1 MMDNVPDSVDRALGD
16 RIKTLRA
23 RQELTLDALAK
34 KSGVSRAM
42 ISKIE
47 RGEVSATAV
56 LLHRL
61 CGGLG
66 IQLSALFADERAP
79 KSVLSRA
86 SRQPVWRDPATGYV
100 RRDVAPPG
108 TASTVEIVDVV
119 FPPGARVAFKRPWS
133 GRGDQHVWVLDG
145 TLELTVGDT
154 VHVLE
159 AGDCLYMRLDNPLV
173 YRNGG
178 TKPVHYAV
186 VLNHPEKIAT

>member
-1 MMDNVPDSVDRALGD
+1 MDMPSSVIDKTLGD
-16 RIKTLRA
+16 RIKGLRT

-61 CGGLG
+61 CGGLS
-66 IQLSALFADERAP
+66 IPLSALFADERTP
-79 KSVLSRA
+79 KSVLSRVA
-86 SRQPVWRDPATGYV
+86 RQPVWRDPATGYV

-108 TASTVEIVDVV
+108 TASAVEIVDVV

-159 AGDCLYMRLDNPLV
+159 AGDCLYMRIDNPLV
-173 YRNGG
+173 YRNSGG
-178 TKPVHYAV
+178 KPVHYAV
-186 VLNHPEKIAT
+186 VLNHPEKIAS

>member
-1 MMDNVPDSVDRALGD
+1 MDMASKTVDKALGE
-16 RIKTLRA
+16 RIKALRTRHAYTL
-23 RQELTLDALAK
+23 EALAK
-34 KSGVSRAM
+34 RSGVSRAM

-66 IQLSALFADERAP
+66 IPLSGLFADERAP
-79 KSVLSRA
+79 GSVLSRA
-86 SRQPVWRDPATGYV
+86 ARQPVWRDPATGYV

-108 TASTVEIVDVV
+108 TASAVDIVDVV

-133 GRGDQHVWVLDG
+133 GRGGQHVWVLDG

-154 VHVLE
+154 VNVLE
-159 AGDCLYMRLDNPLV
+159 AGDCLYMRLDAPLV
-173 YRNGG
+173 YRNTGK
-178 TKPVHYAV
+178 TPVRYAV
-186 VLNHPEKIAT
+186 VLNHPEKLAP